1 MLVDWRT
8 TQLSI
13 RSKIQLLCIVLFLL
27 CAYPPSSAQTV
38 CGSIIGHVLDATGA
52 VVRHA
57 ALTLRNTE
65 TAEQRTTETDGRG
78 DYKFSCLPLG
88 SYQLDIVSAGF
99 RHLTRTSI
107 DVTVGSVVSI
117 DPVLVVGSAS

>member
-1 MLVDWRT
+1 M
-8 TQLSI
+8 
-13 RSKIQLLCIVLFLL
+13 VLFLL
-27 CAYPPSSAQTV
+27 CASRSSAQTV
-38 CGSIIGHVLDATGA
+38 CGSIIGHVLDASGT

-57 ALTLRNTE
+57 AVTLRNTE

-78 DYKFSCLPLG
+78 DYHFSCLALG

-99 RHLTRTSI
+99 KHLTRTSV

-117 DPVLVVGSAS
+117 DAVLAVGSVSDSVQVH